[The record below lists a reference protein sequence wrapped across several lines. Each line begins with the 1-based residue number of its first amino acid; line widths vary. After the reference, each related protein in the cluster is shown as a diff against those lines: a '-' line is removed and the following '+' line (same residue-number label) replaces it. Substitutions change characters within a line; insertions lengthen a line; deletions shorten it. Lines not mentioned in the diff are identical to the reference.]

1 MHSAPPLCSSS
12 PQPAPASSI
21 SLAVP
26 LPLAVFATRL
36 WHAQSKMALHI
47 ALLLCQ
53 CKINIYPGDVCE
65 RGCNM
70 TQRKRQHKKQA
81 DREREGERHAGKS
94 AWKILAAFLETLQST
109 VLSFAN
115 NPQRAAHVL
124 FETRLPFALAL
135 ALALPWRRADNAVT
149 TVCPEPSACSAVLS
163 RPNMPHNVVEE
174 LQKLSLHCW
183 KL

>member
-1 MHSAPPLCSSS
+1 MRGGAVQGGRKCQQSWYAKYLLTKHKHIYFIICTVRPPVSVLPTACTCLKY
-12 PQPAPASSI
+12 I
-21 SLAVP
+21 TCCP

-124 FETRLPFALAL
+124 FETRLPFAPAL
-135 ALALPWRRADNAVT
+135 ALAPA
-149 TVCPEPSACSAVLS
+149 PP
-163 RPNMPHNVVEE
+163 
-174 LQKLSLHCW
+174 
-183 KL
+183 